1 MAEPF
6 VQLVK
11 GDREQRSRHEWSD
24 ILPVMLRS
32 TNWGTMSVGRFR
44 QPWSRRLVLVK
55 WVLKGKASMVVSG
68 RRVGIHPGE
77 VAIYLPTQ
85 PHAFWCDQ
93 EGTEMAWFSVDGSLS
108 EQFVHALGLRAG
120 VYPFGDPPL
129 ETIRQM
135 LESFKDQSIE
145 GCRAS
150 SLLAIGALY
159 AVVSKLPPPA
169 ADSIVHQVRHL
180 VREGLSDPDLSAN
193 RLAEQLHYSRGALS
207 RAFRQHSGMTLIE
220 CITQTRLQEAE
231 MLLTGS
237 DERIG
242 DVARKCGFRDASY
255 FTRWVRK
262 HTGRLPGELRG
273 GKVDGVATGMME
285 KLEDP
290 GETPGSEEE

>member
-1 MAEPF
+1 MSDSF
-6 VQLVK
+6 VQMLA
-11 GDREQRSRHEWSD
+11 GERAQRSRHEWSD

-32 TNWGTMSVGRFR
+32 TIWGTMSAGRFR

-68 RRVGIHPGE
+68 RRMAIEPGQ

-85 PHAFWCDQ
+85 PHAFWCDVDH
-93 EGTEMAWFSVDGSLS
+93 TEMAWFSVDGSLS
-108 EQFVHALGLRAG
+108 EQFVHAMGLRAG

-129 ETIRQM
+129 ESVREM
-135 LESFKDQSIE
+135 LASFQDQSID
-145 GCRAS
+145 GCRKS
-150 SLLAIGALY
+150 SLIAIRALY
-159 AVVSKLPPPA
+159 AVVAKLPPPA

-180 VREGLSDPDLSAN
+180 IREGLSDPDLSAN
-193 RLAEQLHYSRGALS
+193 RLADQLHYSRGALS

-237 DERIG
+237 DDRIG

-273 GKVDGVATGMME
+273 NKVQIGHSSS
-285 KLEDP
+285 P
-290 GETPGSEEE
+290 GESS